1 MDSLEDAVFED
12 DVYEAVSIGTDIIV
26 EGGDLLINVHELKDD
41 NNFEESRHAY
51 LVDSEV
57 VSKASAQW
65 KKIVPPKRQDS
76 GHNVIEVTGNIYY
89 HETLLLITHEEFCSS
104 IEEYS
109 EYHFFDILRFTEHWG
124 VSYLVLAW
132 ITHWI
137 YELEYMGSFYQWPH
151 YMNLKTILFR
161 LWMVCTLGNQ
171 EGFQYLTGRLVKEV
185 TIDQNSN
192 LDYEGKCLSEAFD
205 MFDVPE
211 IPGLI
216 DYVSRERDKKLQ
228 ELRGVF
234 DEFMDSNATLQ
245 SWGQYSSVVEDF
257 LDKIDTRKSLNETFR
272 AMDRIPIYNLT
283 TVEDSGITTFSES
296 QVHGPAS
303 LSHQTHYG
311 CNPTRFL
318 RDRLEMVMSSVAI
331 VLDEDHER
339 ALSASIYSPKNSICP
354 TESEPD
360 MDTDSDDTLP
370 LVDENQDQTDFFGAS
385 HHDTPM
391 VWIIDDD

>member
-12 DVYEAVSIGTDIIV
+12 DVYEAVSFGTDIIV

-89 HETLLLITHEEFCSS
+89 HETLLLIMHEEFCSS

-161 LWMVCTLGNQ
+161 LWMVWTLGNQ

-216 DYVSRERDKKLQ
+216 
-228 ELRGVF
+228 G
-234 DEFMDSNATLQ
+234 TLYAQ
-245 SWGQYSSVVEDF
+245 
-257 LDKIDTRKSLNETFR
+257 KS
-272 AMDRIPIYNLT
+272 
-283 TVEDSGITTFSES
+283 
-296 QVHGPAS
+296 
-303 LSHQTHYG
+303 
-311 CNPTRFL
+311 
-318 RDRLEMVMSSVAI
+318 
-331 VLDEDHER
+331 
-339 ALSASIYSPKNSICP
+339 
-354 TESEPD
+354 
-360 MDTDSDDTLP
+360 
-370 LVDENQDQTDFFGAS
+370 
-385 HHDTPM
+385 
-391 VWIIDDD
+391 